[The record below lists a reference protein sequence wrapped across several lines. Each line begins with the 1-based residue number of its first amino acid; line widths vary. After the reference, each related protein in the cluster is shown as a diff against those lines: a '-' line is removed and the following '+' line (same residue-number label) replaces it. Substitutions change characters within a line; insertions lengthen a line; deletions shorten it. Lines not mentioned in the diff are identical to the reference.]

1 MRSPFPYERGRR
13 RRAKLLSGRSGKDD
27 RGSVSA
33 EFALA
38 MPAVALVLLLCLSGM
53 QVAGLQV
60 RLQDAAAAA
69 ARSLARDDDGS
80 ASAVAALIPGAT
92 TSIYVDGELQCARV
106 SAPAAGALAFT
117 GLQLEASSCALGGGR

>member
-1 MRSPFPYERGRR
+1 MPSPFPCERRTWWRGRL
-13 RRAKLLSGRSGKDD
+13 AFAAPGGRDD

-60 RLQDAAAAA
+60 RLQDAAAVA
-69 ARSLARDDDGS
+69 ARSVARGDGS

-92 TSIYVDGELQCARV
+92 TSTYANGELQCARV
-106 SAPAAGALAFT
+106 SAPAAGALALI
-117 GLQLEASSCALGGGR
+117 GLRLEASSCALGGGR